1 MNKKRRQKNNGVDYK
16 FSAEEVGAV
25 GELIRWAQ
33 EYKGKEARDTVKIVA
48 TAFNGPVFKMMSG
61 ESVCQKDEKCG
72 IINKNNNMQ
81 MQKGKPS
88 QKEIELA
95 TKRFT
100 KYNKENEALLK
111 KHKLKSRV
119 VISWPNKMKPPRIGK
134 FAMWLLNKTG
144 AIVDTEFK
152 II

>member
-1 MNKKRRQKNNGVDYK
+1 MTYR
-16 FSAEEVGAV
+16 FSEEEVGAV
-25 GELIRWAQ
+25 GTLIRWAQ
-33 EYKGKEARDTVKIVA
+33 EYKKDEASPVVQVVA
-48 TAFNGPVFKMMSG
+48 SAFNRDFLKMISKPPR
-61 ESVCQKDEKCG
+61 VCQKDEKCG